1 MIKKIILRNFQSHE
15 DTEIDLNNTMN
26 VIIGDS
32 DSGKSAIRRAVQCLT
47 RAIPFY
53 LRFGADEGFVQVD
66 FDDCSVTRVYKRINT
81 TKCPSCKEPLG
92 ENKRVCGEC
101 GAIIQDKPAADYYI
115 VDGQKY
121 EKFGVTLPPM
131 IIEKLRICDVVF
143 GDLSVNINIQTQF
156 DDMFFIGKKFDGNNR
171 NKLISGLVPDSEKVD
186 IAIKDLNAEKND
198 IRSELRFLDNEY
210 SANLNKIELV
220 KSDIDEL
227 KELYQNIEALQL
239 RIDEDAQT
247 YNEILTINDIL
258 KQMGNLSAIGD
269 FLSNQGDVLNK
280 AMLFIDKIMNKIDKY
295 NDIDTINNELSGL
308 SIANVSLPDI
318 NLLNI
323 SKDIVE
329 ELQVKTKLFDD
340 ISQTS
345 DIYKNTK
352 VTDVVIPP
360 ALSKEKV
367 EALLDKV
374 ETTIL
379 KIKDIETI
387 KSTLTATDEETNKLT
402 EQTEKLCSEKTKI
415 QSEFKDSNGDLICPH
430 SGDVYADECLVR
442 FCK

>member
-1 MIKKIILRNFQSHE
+1 
-15 DTEIDLNNTMN
+15 
-26 VIIGDS
+26 
-32 DSGKSAIRRAVQCLT
+32 
-47 RAIPFY
+47 
-53 LRFGADEGFVQVD
+53 
-66 FDDCSVTRVYKRINT
+66 
-81 TKCPSCKEPLG
+81 
-92 ENKRVCGEC
+92 
-101 GAIIQDKPAADYYI
+101 
-115 VDGQKY
+115 
-121 EKFGVTLPPM
+121 
-131 IIEKLRICDVVF
+131 
-143 GDLSVNINIQTQF
+143 
-156 DDMFFIGKKFDGNNR
+156 
-171 NKLISGLVPDSEKVD
+171 
-186 IAIKDLNAEKND
+186 
-198 IRSELRFLDNEY
+198 
-210 SANLNKIELV
+210 
-220 KSDIDEL
+220 
-227 KELYQNIEALQL
+227 
-239 RIDEDAQT
+239 
-247 YNEILTINDIL
+247 
-258 KQMGNLSAIGD
+258 
-269 FLSNQGDVLNK
+269 
-280 AMLFIDKIMNKIDKY
+280 
-295 NDIDTINNELSGL
+295 
-308 SIANVSLPDI
+308 VSLPDI

-352 VTDVVIPP
+352 VIDAVIPP

-415 QSEFKDSNGDLICPH
+415 QSEFKDSNRDLICPH